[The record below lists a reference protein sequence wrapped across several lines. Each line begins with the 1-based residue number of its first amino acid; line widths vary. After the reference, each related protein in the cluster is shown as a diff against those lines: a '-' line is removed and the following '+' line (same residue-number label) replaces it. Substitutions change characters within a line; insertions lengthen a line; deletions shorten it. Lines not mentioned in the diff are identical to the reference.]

1 MTTLP
6 ANALSPA
13 FLSAGRDSPVSAAWS
28 TAAIPSI
35 TVPSTGI
42 FSPVNTRTVMPGL
55 TDLSGTFFSML
66 FSRIQ
71 TSLTLSPTRRLILV
85 LARLAAR
92 EVSISEKFDM
102 ARSVRLDSGFPARTD
117 AVTAVT
123 VSVSAFGL
131 LSFTAPAMP
140 LLNSSADIRSTAAL
154 LISPV
159 EA

>member
-1 MTTLP
+1 
-6 ANALSPA
+6 
-13 FLSAGRDSPVSAAWS
+13 
-28 TAAIPSI
+28 
-35 TVPSTGI
+35 
-42 FSPVNTRTVMPGL
+42 MPGL

-102 ARSVRLDSGFPARTD
+102 ARSVRLDSGFPARTY

-131 LSFTAPAMP
+131 LYFTAPAMP